1 MYAYTQNNP
10 VMYADPSGEFAI
22 STLIIIGFFVGAG
35 IGTGASIIGQAAE
48 NDWSF
53 NSINWVQVGLDG
65 FLGGVSGA
73 LSMSPLS
80 WGLLIAANAGIGFI
94 AGLGGHLINGSNFS
108 DPRVWIDVA
117 ISTGIGA
124 LIGVVGGPG
133 ATSAATQ
140 NAAKHTAGFIKA
152 ASSYDKV
159 LTKIAAGGYKN
170 LAGAVG
176 ARFLTGRA
184 LTASWNQMT
193 TRTAGIALTKSL
205 SYGGIAALSGSA
217 GKGYLADW
225 IYSLIWD

>member
-1 MYAYTQNNP
+1 
-10 VMYADPSGEFAI
+10 
-22 STLIIIGFFVGAG
+22 
-35 IGTGASIIGQAAE
+35 
-48 NDWSF
+48 
-53 NSINWVQVGLDG
+53 
-65 FLGGVSGA
+65 
-73 LSMSPLS
+73 MSPLG
-80 WGLLIAANAGIGFI
+80 WGSLIAANAGIGFI
-94 AGLGGHLINGSNFS
+94 GGLGGHLINGSNFS

-170 LAGAVG
+170 LAGAAG

-225 IYSLIWD
+225 IYSVIWD